1 MEGMNLELVIFIQ
14 LHELFSLASEYFSK
28 ASKIVKVYRD
38 KHSATNGSKKE
49 RKEKTKRKKSGY
61 QLYLDYCRQEI
72 KNNPDTTSTIQS
84 DLTVPEISTIVSKR
98 WRDLS
103 PESQVGWNSK
113 AKALMSDPSAAF
125 PDVQV
130 SLQQLIEEDFQIKR
144 ERSQDSPS
152 ETESD
157 SMPVKKLQTG
167 N

>member
-72 KNNPDTTSTIQS
+72 KNNPDTTSTI
-84 DLTVPEISTIVSKR
+84 
-98 WRDLS
+98 
-103 PESQVGWNSK
+103 
-113 AKALMSDPSAAF
+113 
-125 PDVQV
+125 
-130 SLQQLIEEDFQIKR
+130 
-144 ERSQDSPS
+144 
-152 ETESD
+152 
-157 SMPVKKLQTG
+157 
-167 N
+167 